1 MSWRYGWET
10 LGAFRIRSLFK
21 TFCSSSTGKAGM
33 ALLQGCLWLGVTWIQ
48 NPNWIRRSGCN
59 FRFRHETYVTYVQ
72 FCSVD
77 WFSKVTQH
85 LEMSQAASQQSA
97 RLWGNCTER
106 FLGAPVPNPPG
117 CTHSPVMGFSAEAG
131 VCNQKKYCGLVG
143 ALGMSPYSHFRF
155 ISIYHILIDEPMTE
169 PTLSDCFPQ
178 DAASKTL

>member
-59 FRFRHETYVTYVQ
+59 FRFPTWNLCHICPVLFCWLIFKSHSTSWNVPSRKSAVSKAVGELHGKISWGTGAEPARMHSFTCHGIFCRGWSVQ
-72 FCSVD
+72 P
-77 WFSKVTQH
+77 KKI
-85 LEMSQAASQQSA
+85 
-97 RLWGNCTER
+97 LW
-106 FLGAPVPNPPG
+106 
-117 CTHSPVMGFSAEAG
+117 
-131 VCNQKKYCGLVG
+131 LVG
-143 ALGMSPYSHFRF
+143 ALGCHHIHILDSSVYTYSHWWT
-155 ISIYHILIDEPMTE
+155 HDGA
-169 PTLSDCFPQ
+169 TLSDCFPQ